1 MSRPELP
8 LRPIA
13 WVAWA
18 ATAAFTLLNAVL
30 LAGNYSTPSTG
41 GTTTGGLEFVAGA
54 GYFAIATIGLAAA
67 LRSPRNRS
75 GWAFLAAGGAVAF
88 GAFTSEYA
96 AYGLITKPGALPGGR
111 WAAWLGAWTWWA
123 GASFGLAFALLLY
136 PDGALPSSRWR
147 SAARLA
153 AFDVVLLALLHALT
167 PGPLHGEYA
176 IARNPLGFDP
186 AGSAVRSVR
195 DLSWLLVATNAAI
208 GTAAVL
214 RRARTHADSERR
226 PLYWLAGAGA
236 ATALA
241 AMVWGVDRGDDG
253 ASSTAQLVVALAV
266 LAVPA
271 AGVLASAQ
279 TASLRR
285 SMARLVAAREEE
297 RLRIRRDL
305 HDGLGPT
312 LAGVTLQLD
321 VARTLVATDPAAAEA
336 VLDRVSGQM
345 QLAVGDIRHLV
356 DELRPPVLDQL
367 GLVAAVEQSAS
378 FLAHQT
384 GGCRFEVS
392 VTATGEL
399 SGVPPAV
406 ELAAYR
412 IVMEAVTNACRHAQA
427 STCRVRLEL
436 DRSLGITVE
445 DDGVGVPS
453 SHQPGVGLASMR
465 ERAAELGGNC
475 RVEPRAGGGTVV
487 RANLP
492 VAP

>member
-1 MSRPELP
+1 MSGPGLP

-13 WVAWA
+13 WAAWA
-18 ATAAFTLLNAVL
+18 ATGAFTLLNVVL
-30 LAGNYSTPSTG
+30 LVRNYSTPSEA
-41 GTTTGGLEFVAGA
+41 GTTTGPLEFVAGA
-54 GYFAIATIGLAAA
+54 GYFAIATIGLATV

-75 GWAFLAAGGAVAF
+75 GWAFLVAGAGVGL

-96 AYGLITKPGALPGGR
+96 TYSLVTEPGALPGGR

-123 GASFGLAFALLLY
+123 GAAFGLAFALLFY

-147 SAARLA
+147 SAAHLA
-153 AFDVVLLALLHALT
+153 ALDVVLLTLLQALT

-176 IARNPLGFDP
+176 IARNPLGFDGV
-186 AGSAVRSVR
+186 GSAVRSVR

-214 RRARTHADSERR
+214 RRARTRPVSERR
-226 PLYWLAGAGA
+226 PLYSVAGAGA

-241 AMVWGVDRGDDG
+241 AVLWGVDRGDDG

-271 AGVLASAQ
+271 AGVMASAQ

-285 SMARLVAAREEE
+285 SIERLVAAREEE

-312 LAGVTLQLD
+312 LAGVALQLD
-321 VARTLVATDPAAAEA
+321 LARTLVASDPAAAEA
-336 VLDRVSGQM
+336 VLDRVSGQI
-345 QLAVGDIRHLV
+345 QVAVGDIRRLV

-384 GGCRFEVS
+384 DGCPFEVS
-392 VTATGEL
+392 VTATGDL
-399 SGVPPAV
+399 AGVPPAV

-412 IVMEAVTNACRHAQA
+412 IVLEAVTNACRHAQA
-427 STCRVRLEL
+427 STCRVQLKL

-445 DDGVGVPS
+445 DDGVGVPA

-487 RANLP
+487 RADLP
-492 VAP
+492 VAR